1 VKITSGWLKRKEACK
16 DGYDYF
22 VRKYKT
28 GTELTVLLEGLQ
40 KDGKQDWAWWVLK
53 NALKKP
59 QSVEIAVYAAESVL
73 QIFEK
78 KYPEDKR
85 PRKAIETAKAWLKNP
100 CEETRMAAWSAA
112 WYAAESAAWSAAS
125 AWYAEWSAEWSAESA
140 EWVAWYAAWYA
151 AESAESAESV
161 AWATSAAW
169 SAARSA
175 ALSAA
180 VATAE
185 SARSA
190 ARSAVDSAGAG
201 LSAEN
206 KIIDFAIRL
215 LKKGR
220 IKK

>member
-1 VKITSGWLKRKEACK
+1 VKITNGWLKRKEACK

-85 PRKAIETAKAWLKNP
+85 TRKAIETAKAWLKNP

-112 WYAAESAAWSAAS
+112 WSAKYAAATAAAGSAA
-125 AWYAEWSAEWSAESA
+125 E
-140 EWVAWYAAWYA
+140 
-151 AESAESAESV
+151 
-161 AWATSAAW
+161 
-169 SAARSA
+169 AARSA

-185 SARSA
+185 SAA
-190 ARSAVDSAGAG
+190 WYAWSAVYSAGAG

-206 KIIDFAIRL
+206 KIIDFVIKL

>member
-1 VKITSGWLKRKEACK
+1 VKITNGWLKRKEACK

-85 PRKAIETAKAWLKNP
+85 PRKAIEAAKAWFKNS
-100 CEETRMAAWSAA
+100 CEATRLEAWSAARSAASAVATAA
-112 WYAAESAAWSAAS
+112 WYAAESAAWSAA
-125 AWYAEWSAEWSAESA
+125 WSAK
-140 EWVAWYAAWYA
+140 YAAATAAATAVAGSA
-151 AESAESAESV
+151 AE
-161 AWATSAAW
+161 
-169 SAARSA
+169 
-175 ALSAA
+175 
-180 VATAE
+180 
-185 SARSA
+185 A
-190 ARSAVDSAGAG
+190 ARSAVYAVRSASGV
-201 LSAEN
+201 SIEN

-220 IKK
+220 IKSENNKRMAKKKRGV